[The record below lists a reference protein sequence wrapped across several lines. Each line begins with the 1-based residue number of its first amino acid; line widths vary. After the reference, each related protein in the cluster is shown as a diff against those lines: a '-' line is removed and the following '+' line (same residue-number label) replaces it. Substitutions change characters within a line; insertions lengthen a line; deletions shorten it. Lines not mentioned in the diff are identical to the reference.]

1 MNLKEAFRYQN
12 KLDTFFQSITN
23 YLNYSTNVMVTKQEH
38 LRSKANPDATDET
51 VDMTKDRKI
60 SYPVNKLIE
69 FAVHII
75 SEKSKLSEEIENTKK
90 TCGLNIDSAILLNKR
105 KQELSKVFSNM
116 ANIKAV
122 ERITQ
127 GRANKFNVEGNQVSY
142 TYDINEVS
150 TIDFDRNKVKV
161 LSKKYTN
168 EADEISTQI
177 DKIMID
183 CEVNFTPTYDMN
195 DTFEDALEQFAESN

>member
-1 MNLKEAFRYQN
+1 M
-12 KLDTFFQSITN
+12 
-23 YLNYSTNVMVTKQEH
+23 QEH

-90 TCGLNIDSAILLNKR
+90 ICGLNIDSAILLNKR

-142 TYDINEVS
+142 TYDITEVS

-161 LSKKYTN
+161 LSKKYAN

>member
-75 SEKSKLSEEIENTKK
+75 SEKSKLSEEIENTKRY
-90 TCGLNIDSAILLNKR
+90 CGLNIDSSILLNKR

-161 LSKKYTN
+161 LSKKYAN

-183 CEVNFTPTYDMN
+183 CEVKFTPTYDMN
-195 DTFEDALEQFAESN
+195 DTFEDALEQFSEDN